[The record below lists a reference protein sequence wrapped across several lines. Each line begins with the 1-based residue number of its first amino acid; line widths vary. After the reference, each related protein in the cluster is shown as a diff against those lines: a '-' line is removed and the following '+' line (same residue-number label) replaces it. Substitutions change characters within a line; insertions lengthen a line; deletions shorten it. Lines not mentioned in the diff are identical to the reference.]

1 MHSKP
6 TSSILSVAMEGMKM
20 TVQSM
25 MTEALRRWRI
35 IPVIRIEDP
44 KNAVPLASAL
54 LAGGLPIAEITL
66 RTPGALDALRRITQ
80 EQPEMFAGAGTVLNV
95 NQAAQAREAGAHFV
109 VSPGFNRAVVDYCL
123 EHEVPVYPGVATA
136 TEIETALEAGLR
148 LLKLWPIETLGGVPY
163 LELLSG
169 PFFGVEFNPS
179 GGITGANFESYLAL
193 KNVVACG
200 GSWMA
205 PPDWIASRQFER
217 IRTGVRETVR
227 RVAALSP
234 SKRRTPETSIIQDA
248 VSPR

>member
-1 MHSKP
+1 MN
-6 TSSILSVAMEGMKM
+6 AQ
-20 TVQSM
+20 QSM

-44 KNAVPLASAL
+44 NNAVPLASAL

-66 RTPGALDALRRITQ
+66 RTPVALDALRRITQ

-95 NQAAQAREAGAHFV
+95 AQAAQARDAGAHFV
-109 VSPGFNRAVVDYCL
+109 VSPGFNRAVVDYCV
-123 EHEVPVYPGVATA
+123 EHDIPVYPGVATA

-148 LLKLWPIETLGGVPY
+148 LLKLWPIDTLGGVNY

-169 PFFGVEFNPS
+169 PFGGVEFNPS
-179 GGITGANFESYLAL
+179 GGVTGANFESYLAL

-205 PPDWIASRQFER
+205 PPDWIAARQFEK
-217 IRTGVRETVR
+217 IRTAVRDTVR
-227 RVAALSP
+227 RVTLLAP
-234 SKRRTPETSIIQDA
+234 VKRRSSETPAFQDVA
-248 VSPR
+248 SSR